1 MMSLWGAVMG
11 GVNLIEHAAGWMEGG
26 LTASFEKLIL
36 DAELLQNMREFL
48 KPIVVNEAEM
58 GVDAINEVGPGGHF
72 FGVGHTLA
80 RFSTAFYEP
89 MLSDWRNYQTWENAG
104 AKTGTERANLIWKEL
119 LRSYEAP
126 PMDEGRTR
134 SARRLRGEAQGRDC
148 RRQDGAGRDRVILL
162 RSNAGGGDRDMT
174 DVGPTSKP
182 ALINATPQ
190 LFVSDIVASCDFF
203 TRVLGF
209 GVEFVYGEPPFYAQV
224 IRDGAS
230 LALRHMDRPVME
242 KLAEA
247 MKADVDML
255 AASISVDDV
264 QALYS
269 EFQAAGVAFHQD
281 LRAEAWGA
289 RTFIVRD
296 PDGNLLLFA
305 GSAD

>member
-1 MMSLWGAVMG
+1 
-11 GVNLIEHAAGWMEGG
+11 
-26 LTASFEKLIL
+26 
-36 DAELLQNMREFL
+36 
-48 KPIVVNEAEM
+48 
-58 GVDAINEVGPGGHF
+58 
-72 FGVGHTLA
+72 
-80 RFSTAFYEP
+80 
-89 MLSDWRNYQTWENAG
+89 
-104 AKTGTERANLIWKEL
+104 
-119 LRSYEAP
+119 
-126 PMDEGRTR
+126 
-134 SARRLRGEAQGRDC
+134 
-148 RRQDGAGRDRVILL
+148 
-162 RSNAGGGDRDMT
+162 MT
-174 DVGPTSKP
+174 DGGPTSKP
-182 ALINATPQ
+182 VLINVTPQ

-230 LALRHMDRPVME
+230 LALRHVDRPVME
-242 KLAEA
+242 KVAEA

-305 GSAD
+305 GSAG

>member
-1 MMSLWGAVMG
+1 
-11 GVNLIEHAAGWMEGG
+11 
-26 LTASFEKLIL
+26 
-36 DAELLQNMREFL
+36 
-48 KPIVVNEAEM
+48 
-58 GVDAINEVGPGGHF
+58 
-72 FGVGHTLA
+72 
-80 RFSTAFYEP
+80 
-89 MLSDWRNYQTWENAG
+89 
-104 AKTGTERANLIWKEL
+104 
-119 LRSYEAP
+119 
-126 PMDEGRTR
+126 
-134 SARRLRGEAQGRDC
+134 
-148 RRQDGAGRDRVILL
+148 
-162 RSNAGGGDRDMT
+162 MT
-174 DVGPTSKP
+174 DGGPTSNP
-182 ALINATPQ
+182 TLINATPQ

-209 GVEFVYGEPPFYAQV
+209 GVEFVYGEPPFYARV

-230 LALRHMDRPVME
+230 LALRHVDRPVME

-305 GSAD
+305 GSID